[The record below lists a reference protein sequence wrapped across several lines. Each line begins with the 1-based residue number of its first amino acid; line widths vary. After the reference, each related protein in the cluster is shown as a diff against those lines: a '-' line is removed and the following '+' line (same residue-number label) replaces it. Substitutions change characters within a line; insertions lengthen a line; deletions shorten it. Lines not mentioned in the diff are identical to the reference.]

1 MKILF
6 IFPQV
11 GSAGLWS
18 VGIAS
23 MSAVLKK
30 AGHEVDLFE
39 IDDLK
44 QQADLL
50 RRIKENQPDAI
61 GISTNSHQFLYARKI
76 ARTIKEVCQIPIF
89 VGGVHIILFPNSL
102 EKEEAFDGVC
112 LGEGEEAFLELIN
125 KMQKG
130 EDYFNTKNFW
140 FRNDNKIIKN
150 EPMGLVGNLDELP
163 FPDRHIFRY
172 FIKYRQKEIMPRFI
186 FSRGCPFN
194 CTYCCNHALKQKY
207 AGLGKYLR
215 FRSVDKAIEE
225 IRDLKQNYNFRHIK
239 LDDDTFSLNKNWLLE
254 FCDKLPK
261 NFDMTF
267 ECNIRPGSVDDES
280 LAALKA
286 GGCSMI
292 KVGIES
298 GNELLRKE
306 ALGRSISNQDIIELF
321 KKAKKL
327 GLKTYSFNII
337 GIPGETKKSVKEAVD
352 LNVQLRPDFMQ
363 VSVFYPY
370 PGTTLGERCQKEGLI
385 RNDSADTY
393 FKKSI
398 LELPTISKKEIES
411 AVKNFK
417 FNIYKH
423 YDVKK
428 AVLEK
433 KEQLKD
439 FVVSK
444 PRLRFFARFIYKLV
458 GSLLKI

>member
-6 IFPQV
+6 IFPQI

-30 AGHEVDLFE
+30 AGHKVDLFE
-39 IDDLK
+39 IDNLS
-44 QQADLL
+44 QQAELL
-50 RRIKENQPDAI
+50 KRIEESRPDVI
-61 GISTNSHQFLYARKI
+61 GISTNSHQFSHAREI
-76 ARTIKEVCQIPIF
+76 ARTIKKARQIPIF
-89 VGGVHIILFPNSL
+89 VGGTHIILFPESL

-112 LGEGEEAFLELIN
+112 LGEGEESFLELID

-140 FRNDNKIIKN
+140 FRRGREIIKN
-150 EPMGLVGNLDELP
+150 ESRKLMEDLDKLP
-163 FPDRHIFRY
+163 FPDRRIFRY
-172 FIKYRQKEIMPRFI
+172 FKKYEQKEIMPRFI

-194 CTYCCNHALKQKY
+194 CTYCCNHALNKKY

-225 IRDLKQNYNFRHIK
+225 IADLKKNYNFRHIK

-254 FCDKLPK
+254 FCGKFPK
-261 NFDMTF
+261 NFNMTF

-292 KVGIES
+292 KVGVES

-321 KKAKKL
+321 KKAKNL

-337 GIPGETKKSVKEAVD
+337 GIPGETKKSIEEAVN
-352 LNVQLRPDFMQ
+352 LNIRLRP
-363 VSVFYPY
+363 
-370 PGTTLGERCQKEGLI
+370 GTILGEKCIKEGLI
-385 RNDSADTY
+385 GSGSADTY

-398 LELPTISKKEIES
+398 LELPTISRKEIEL
-411 AVKNFK
+411 AVQNFK

-428 AVLEK
+428 AILEK
-433 KEQLKD
+433 KEQLKN
-439 FVVSK
+439 FVISR
-444 PRLRFFARFIYKLV
+444 PRLRFFAKFIYKSA
-458 GSLLKI
+458 GSLLKT